1 MKRHDIRRIASL
13 LTEDPDVFQEDMA
26 GSISTPGGGPT
37 PKPGAGEPPPSAPG
51 ADKPLNSTE
60 IEKQAD
66 EVGGTPQAGDVVAD
80 QMKMQQEMEQE
91 QAQQRQ
97 QIMEPQFQQLNDT
110 MGQLQTGVLQGKQA
124 TQTGGDQ
131 FGNLEKEMTSLNT
144 LIGNLQK
151 QV

>member
-13 LTEDPDVFQEDMA
+13 LTEDPDVFMEDMA
-26 GSISTPGGGPT
+26 GSISTPGGDPT
-37 PKPGAGEPPPSAPG
+37 PKPGEQPASAPD
-51 ADKPLNSTE
+51 ANKPLNATE
-60 IEKQAD
+60 IEKQAT
-66 EVGGTPQAGDVVAD
+66 EVGGTPEAGDVVAD
-80 QMKMQQEMEQE
+80 QMKMQQEMEKE

-110 MGQLQTGVLQGKQA
+110 RGQLQTGVLQGKQA